1 MLLYLSITSLVLCS
15 LIKQLF
21 HPHKLAVR
29 LSKFW
34 INMLKKYKHS
44 VLTDD

>member
-1 MLLYLSITSLVLCS
+1 
-15 LIKQLF
+15 
-21 HPHKLAVR
+21 

-44 VLTDD
+44 VLTDDQIKWIVK